1 MLRLSGAQKRALANL
16 SGDWKSAYDLEE
28 SLPTLYALTKHG
40 LAESRGET
48 DRGAGWIPRI
58 VIQFRKLTMEVAP

>member
-40 LAESRGET
+40 LAESRGESE
-48 DRGAGWIPRI
+48 RGATWHPRI
-58 VIQFRKLTMEVAP
+58 IIEFRKQTMEVAP